1 MENYT
6 KYALKAADEL
16 NALLEGK
23 DNLFVIAC
31 NKCFKE
37 FDTNQEPELE
47 VFLKLAAEA
56 MCAYFDGSVTEQDQT
71 QPIVWITA
79 ENAGQ
84 YQGY

>member
-6 KYALKAADEL
+6 KYALKAYDEL

-37 FDTNQEPELE
+37 FDTTQEPELDTI
-47 VFLKLAAEA
+47 VKLAEA
-56 MCAYFDGSVTEQDQT
+56 FDKTVVG
-71 QPIVWITA
+71 TA
-79 ENAGQ
+79 
-84 YQGY
+84 